1 VVRPMNAPVR
11 LPAALAL
18 AASAALLAACGGD
31 ESPEDTGDA
40 PVDPPAAT
48 AFPKPQ
54 GTLDDLVAEI
64 GPTQEIVAPAAGAVF
79 EPGDK
84 RLGIGLFDVGGA
96 QITDA
101 DVAIYAAHGADGEVL
116 GPFPARIES
125 LATEPEF
132 VAETTAESDAKVV
145 YVADVPFKQT
155 GEWRLA
161 AAIDTADGLV
171 ATYVTPSVIVK
182 DNEEIPNVGEPAPEM
197 HTPTLAEVGGEVESI
212 DTRQPP
218 SSMHGDDLADV
229 LGEKPVVLLFATPA
243 LCASRVC
250 GPVVDVAEQVK
261 AEYGDDVAFI
271 HQEIWNDNEFTGE
284 PQDLRP
290 QVKEYGLFSEPW
302 LFVIDE
308 NGEVATRIEGAFSV
322 DELESALDPLVS

>member
-1 VVRPMNAPVR
+1 MNAPAR
-11 LPAALAL
+11 MLPTALAV
-18 AASAALLAACGGD
+18 AASAALLGACGGD
-31 ESPEDTGDA
+31 ESAEDTGEA
-40 PVDPPAAT
+40 PVSPPAAGE
-48 AFPKPQ
+48 FPKPT
-54 GTLDDLVAEI
+54 GTLDDLIAEI
-64 GPTQEIVAPAAGAVF
+64 GPTDQIAAPAAGAVF

-84 RLGIGLFDVGGA
+84 RFGFGLFDVGGT

-101 DVAIYAAHGADGEVL
+101 DVAIYAAHGPSGKAL

-132 VAETTAESDAKVV
+132 VAQTTAEDDAKVV
-145 YVADVPFKQT
+145 YVADIPFKET

-161 AAIDTADGLV
+161 AAVDNGDGLA
-171 ATYVTPSVIVK
+171 ATYVNPSVIVREQ
-182 DNEEIPNVGEPAPEM
+182 NEIPDVGQPAPEM
-197 HTPTLAEVGGEVESI
+197 HTPTLAEVGGDVESI
-212 DTRQPP
+212 DTREPP
-218 SSMHGDDLADV
+218 SSMHGADLAEV
-229 LGEKPVVLLFATPA
+229 LGQKPVVLLFATPA
-243 LCASRVC
+243 LCLSRVC

-271 HQEIWNDNEFTGE
+271 HQEIWVDNQATGK

-290 QVKEYGLFSEPW
+290 QVKEYGLFTEPW

-322 DELESALDPLVS
+322 DELENALQPLV